1 MAENFTEAEL
11 VYLDSVRSDQ
21 NISYI
26 FEVLILIFRTSSISA
41 ISTHSFHRWGNKSIK
56 EKVKI

>member
-1 MAENFTEAEL
+1 L